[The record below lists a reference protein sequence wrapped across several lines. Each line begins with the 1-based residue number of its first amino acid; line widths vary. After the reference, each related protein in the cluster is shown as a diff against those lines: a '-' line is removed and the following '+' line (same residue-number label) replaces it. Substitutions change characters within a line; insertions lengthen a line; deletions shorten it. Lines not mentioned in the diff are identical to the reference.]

1 VKELTTIAVDL
12 AKSVFE
18 VAVSEVPGRVSQ
30 RKRLNRAGLVAFF
43 ANRPPAVVLMEACGS
58 AHHWGRE
65 IQKLGHEVRLLPPSK
80 SAKYRI
86 GNKTDRTD
94 TDALL
99 EANRNERIL
108 PVPVKSIPQ
117 QTLASVHRLR
127 VGWMGTRTARLNAL
141 RGVMRELGVV
151 IPLGAKVVLPAV
163 AEAMACGHV
172 PEDLHPLLAASMAE
186 IRQLEEN
193 VKECERTLAR
203 MARSI
208 PAAHALQKIPG
219 IGLLGSTALIPA
231 VGDPL
236 RFKNGRKM
244 SAFFGIVPSEHSSG
258 NRRRLGSI
266 TKRGNTYVRT
276 LAIHGGRS
284 VLLAAHRRKNPDRL
298 HRWALEVERR
308 QGPNRAAVAVA
319 NKIIRIAWAVWA
331 RGTPYDGSLTGP
343 TPKPSITNTTTP
355 QGTGAF

>member
-18 VAVSEVPGRVSQ
+18 VAVSEVPGRVSL
-30 RKRLNRAGLVAFF
+30 RKRLSRAGLVAFL
-43 ANRPPAVVLMEACGS
+43 ANHPPAVVLMEACGS

-65 IQKLGHEVRLLPPSK
+65 IVKMGHEVRLLPPAK

-108 PVPVKSIPQ
+108 PVPVKTIAQ

-141 RGVMRELGVV
+141 RGVMRELGVA
-151 IPLGAKVVLPAV
+151 IPVGAKVVLPGV
-163 AEAMACGHV
+163 ADAMARGQI
-172 PEDLHPLLAASMAE
+172 PEDLHPLLQASMAE

-193 VKECERTLAR
+193 VKACERTLAR
-203 MARSI
+203 IARSI
-208 PAAHALQKIPG
+208 PAAKVLQEVPG

-231 VGDPL
+231 VGDPN
-236 RFKNGRKM
+236 RFRSGRKM
-244 SAFFGIVPSEHSSG
+244 SAFFGIVPREHSSG
-258 NRRRLGSI
+258 SRRRLGSI
-266 TKRGNTYVRT
+266 TKKGNTYVRT
-276 LAIHGGRS
+276 LVIHGGRS

-308 QGPNRAAVAVA
+308 QGANRAAVAVA
-319 NKIIRIAWAVWA
+319 NKILRIAWAVWT
-331 RGTPYDGSLTGP
+331 RGIPYDGSLNSP
-343 TPKPSITNTTTP
+343 SPKPSVTNTTTP
-355 QGTGAF
+355 QSTGAF

>member
-30 RKRLNRAGLVAFF
+30 RKRLNRTGLVAFF
-43 ANRPPAVVLMEACGS
+43 ANHPPAVVLMEACGS

-80 SAKYRI
+80 TAKYRI

-151 IPLGAKVVLPAV
+151 IPLGAKIVLPAV
-163 AEAMACGHV
+163 ADAMAGGLV
-172 PEDLHPLLAASMAE
+172 PDDLHPLLIASMAE

-193 VKECERTLAR
+193 VKACERTLAR

-244 SAFFGIVPSEHSSG
+244 SAFFGIVPREHSSG
-258 NRRRLGSI
+258 NRRHLGSI

-276 LAIHGGRS
+276 LVIHGGRS

-308 QGPNRAAVAVA
+308 QGPNRAAVALA

-355 QGTGAF
+355 QST